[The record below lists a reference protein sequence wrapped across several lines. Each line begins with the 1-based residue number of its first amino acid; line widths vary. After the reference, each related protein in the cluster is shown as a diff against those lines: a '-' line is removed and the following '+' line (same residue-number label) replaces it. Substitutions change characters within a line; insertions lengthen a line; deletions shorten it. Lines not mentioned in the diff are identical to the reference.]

1 MPFFIRNDIRIHY
14 NFHNAHEEDME
25 TILLIHGTGFDLT
38 SWRLIIPYFSQHY
51 RIVAYDLRGHGLS
64 DKGLD
69 KINKNLVMGD
79 VTYLLDQLKINKVH
93 IVAHGAGSIIAI
105 LFGVLFPERVKT
117 HSLLSIPIFS
127 SSKTLSKINS
137 YRSPMIEDTEST
149 RALAEH
155 IISNVTLYPQDSS
168 EVQSLYEAFSR
179 VSPQAYFEFWEG
191 YLVVHHEIFDLFKK
205 NTVPTLVLTGELDP
219 LYPPYLSSLITM
231 QIRNSRYMLVYGS
244 SNMVFYD
251 QPLETFNNIKRFY
264 ESQQVIVRDVDPF
277 LKELHSDF
285 IADIG
290 TSKNSKNTI
299 EVHLLDQFKVCV
311 NGEVLLSGWNQRNAK
326 ALIIYLVFNRSVTRS
341 QICDDLW
348 SNTDIVKAK
357 SQLRVY
363 LTHLRKT
370 LRDHEYNLL
379 IMDNEHIHLNGEVKC
394 DLIDFIQ
401 ELNRVENEGDYNHK
415 AALCESLINK
425 ISPNYFR
432 NLSDDWIQYLRSSL
446 EDRIDKLCKEMSN
459 YYLEKDDCIKAKAT
473 LFLEATLKI
482 HPDEEVIRQ
491 LIRLYQQRNLTK
503 DVLRLKQFLE
513 IIQ

>member
-1 MPFFIRNDIRIHY
+1 MPFFIKNGVRLHY
-14 NFHNAHEEDME
+14 NFHNAHEEGME

-51 RIVAYDLRGHGLS
+51 RLVAYDLRGHGLS
-64 DKGLD
+64 DKGPE
-69 KINKNLVMGD
+69 KINKELLTDD
-79 VTYLLDQLKINKVH
+79 VAYLLNQLKINQVH

-105 LFGVLFPERVKT
+105 LFGAIFPERVKT
-117 HSLLSIPIFS
+117 YSLLSIPVFS
-127 SSKTLSKINS
+127 SNKTLTKFAS
-137 YRSPMIEDTEST
+137 YRSPMIEGVTST

-155 IISNVTLYPQDSS
+155 VISNVTLYPQDSP
-168 EVQSLYEAFSR
+168 EVQRLYESFNKI
-179 VSPQAYFEFWEG
+179 SPHTYFEFWEP
-191 YLVVHHEIFDLFKK
+191 YLDFHQEIFDLFKK
-205 NTVPTLVLTGELDP
+205 NKIPTLVLTGELDP

-264 ESQQVIVRDVDPF
+264 ESQQVVVRNVDPF

-285 IADIG
+285 IIDVG
-290 TSKNSKNTI
+290 TTEDSINTI
-299 EVHLLDQFKVCV
+299 EVRLLDQFKVCV

-341 QICDDLW
+341 QICDELW
-348 SNTDIVKAK
+348 SNIDIVKAK
-357 SQLRVY
+357 NQLRVY

-370 LRDHEYNLL
+370 LRDHEHNLL
-379 IMDNEHIHLNGEVKC
+379 IMDNEHIHLNAEVKC

-415 AALCESLINK
+415 TALCEALINK

-446 EDRIDKLCKEMSN
+446 EDRVDKLCKEVSN
-459 YYLEKDDCIKAKAT
+459 YYLEKDDCIKAT

-482 HPDEEVIRQ
+482 HPDEGIIRQ

-503 DVLRLKQFLE
+503 DVLRLEQFLE
-513 IIQ
+513 IQ